1 LKKINMPNLSEKN
14 QVSKNLKR
22 LKEIVEW
29 FESQEE
35 IEVEEG
41 LKKVKEGAQII
52 KSLKSKM
59 KEIENE
65 FIEIKKSI
73 EEENEV
79 K

>member
-1 LKKINMPNLSEKN
+1 MPNLSEKN

>member
-1 LKKINMPNLSEKN
+1 MNSSTEKN
-14 QVSKNLKR
+14 QISKNLKR
-22 LKEIVEW
+22 LKEIVSW
-29 FESQEE
+29 FESQKD

-65 FIEIKKSI
+65 FIEIKKTI
-73 EEENEV
+73 EDEN
-79 K
+79 